1 MPTANEATKPRW
13 ERAIEAMFRGMW
25 EWGVLYGL
33 IAVSLGI
40 ALWPLSNVDVLPYIV
55 KNNLTVVQRTQAL
68 MAVGV
73 SVLLTT
79 IGYLIV
85 WLRAR
90 RREPGLGLGDSF
102 RRTNR
107 YAFILLILPLFTALG
122 VQKIEVKNGVFTLT
136 LTLTIVALVMLF
148 IHRLLPRWLGPDDEP
163 FQPARHPRRAFAF
176 FLTALFGYIGLIG
189 YYAVIDHHN
198 LGTAIY
204 DLGIYD
210 NTAWNTAHGHFLDCT
225 FIKGGN
231 HVSAHFDPIMGLV
244 ALIYRIY
251 MHAETLLILQTVW
264 LASGAI
270 PIYLLARKRLKNEWF
285 GALIA
290 LVYLMAP
297 GLHGINMFDFHSLAL
312 IVPNIMWAVYLL
324 DTDGFKRYWVVVAML
339 LLTREDISL
348 ICCFIGAYA
357 ILSGRTRTGLA
368 TIAVSMAYLYVA
380 KVHVMA
386 STDLLMASDNSS
398 YSYAY
403 YYAEMIPH
411 KKEGTRGLV
420 VSALTN
426 PLYAAQ
432 VAFKEEKLLYFMHLL
447 VPLLCLPFAAGR
459 KLILSVYGLL
469 FIGLAS
475 RKHVFSLHFQYSSL
489 LLPMLFAAV
498 PDGLA
503 RVTDSPRMRSMGL
516 ERARL
521 AWTLMFGMLVATL
534 VTTVKYGVI
543 FPNTS
548 FKAGWNRLSRIP
560 TQEMRD
566 RYTRINEI
574 VEFIGPDAAVSSTSG
589 IGPHIS
595 NRRKAYHWPTT
606 NDADFLV
613 LNSEMKKEDERR
625 LKRLI
630 DKRQFR
636 LLDEAHGI
644 SLYQRIEEDD
654 PDAAPPPKPKPKR
667 KPATL
672 PTATTATTAG
682 DPAVPTAPNTATTA
696 TGPLTA
702 PAKASS
708 TARPSGAGA
717 TATSPA
723 TGVSPSTVTPGAAGI
738 SKTGKPDA
746 SGAPT
751 RGTKKPT
758 APTGASPAGA
768 SPLPTPK

>member
-1 MPTANEATKPRW
+1 MSTADEATKSRW
-13 ERAIEAMFRGMW
+13 ERALEGLFRGLW

-33 IAVSLGI
+33 IAVCLGL
-40 ALWPLSNVDVLPYIV
+40 ALWPLTDINALHYIV
-55 KNNLTVVQRTQAL
+55 KNDLSVAQRSQAL
-68 MAVGV
+68 LAVAV
-73 SVLLTT
+73 SVVVTT
-79 IGYLIV
+79 VGYLLV
-85 WLRAR
+85 WLRGR
-90 RREPGLGLGDSF
+90 KREPGLGLAESF

-107 YAFILLILPLFTALG
+107 YAFILLILPLITALG
-122 VQKIEVKNGVFTLT
+122 VPKIEVKNGVFTAT
-136 LTLTIVALVMLF
+136 MTLTIIALVMVFMYRVLG
-148 IHRLLPRWLGPDDEP
+148 RWLTPTDEP
-163 FQPARHPRRAFAF
+163 FQPARHPRRALAF
-176 FLTALFGYIGLIG
+176 FLTALFGYMGLIG

-210 NTAWNTAHGHFLDCT
+210 NAVWQTAHGHFLDCT

-231 HVSAHFDPIMGLV
+231 HVSAHFDPIIAVV
-244 ALIYRIY
+244 ALIYRLY

-270 PIYLLARKRLKNEWF
+270 PIYLLARRRLKNEWF
-285 GALIA
+285 GALLA
-290 LVYLMAP
+290 LIYLMSP

-324 DTDGFKRYWVVVAML
+324 DTGGFKRYWVVIVAL

-368 TIAVSMAYLYVA
+368 TILVSMAYLYVA

-432 VAFKEEKLLYFMHLL
+432 VAFKEEKLLYFLHLL
-447 VPLLCLPFAAGR
+447 LPLLCLPFAAGR

-475 RKHVFSLHFQYSSL
+475 RKHVYSLHFQYSAL
-489 LLPMLFAAV
+489 LLPMLFAAT

-503 RVTDSPRMRSMGL
+503 RVVDGPRMKLLGL

-521 AWTLMFGMLVATL
+521 AWTLMAGMLAATI

-548 FKAGWNRLSRIP
+548 FKAGWNRLTRIP
-560 TQEMRD
+560 TAEMRE
-566 RYTRINEI
+566 RYARVREI
-574 VEFIGPDAAVSSTSG
+574 AEYIGPDAAVSVTSSV
-589 IGPHIS
+589 GPHLS
-595 NRRKAYHWPTT
+595 NRRKAYHWPTV
-606 NDADFLV
+606 NDADFMV
-613 LNSEMKKEDERR
+613 LNSDMKKEDLRR
-625 LKRLI
+625 LKRLT
-630 DKRQFR
+630 DRKQFR
-636 LLDEAHGI
+636 LIDDLHGI
-644 SLYQRIEEDD
+644 ALYQRIEEDD
-654 PDAAPPPKPKPKR
+654 PDYQPEPKAKPKR
-667 KPATL
+667 KPT
-672 PTATTATTAG
+672 P
-682 DPAVPTAPNTATTA
+682 PARPNTAGVGEAAMGPAPAPGTAAAKAAGITAPTKGGATAPTTASAPTTA
-696 TGPLTA
+696 TGAPTSA
-702 PAKASS
+702 RPTTGTVPAKKPG
-708 TARPSGAGA
+708 TATTPRAGAGA
-717 TATSPA
+717 PA
-723 TGVSPSTVTPGAAGI
+723 AGAAG
-738 SKTGKPDA
+738 SAAKVPG
-746 SGAPT
+746 SAPV
-751 RGTKKPT
+751 P
-758 APTGASPAGA
+758 
-768 SPLPTPK
+768 